1 MKYPE
6 QTENYDVDVF
16 NGNFRELDLKGE
28 QLGRD
33 LKAESER
40 AKAAE
45 ATNAGAISAEVS
57 RAKSAEKANSDA
69 ISAETDRAMAQ
80 EGIIDS
86 KFTAEAAAIR
96 ALIDMAYASANG
108 YTDEKIAALVDGAPG
123 ALDTLKEIAD
133 ALEQNEDV
141 VDALNDAIGTKANK
155 NEFESHAADTDIHV
169 TAAEKSAWNNPQFTN
184 APTRGNLNSGD
195 STPTLWGKVKKWFS
209 DLKAVAFSGSYND
222 LSNKPI
228 LGNALIRITQGGV
241 EKGSFTT
248 NQAGDDVVIALEEGG
263 AGVDPEDITPESI
276 GAVARAGDT
285 MSGCLTVNLPQP
297 SGDVIARK
305 GLQVK
310 KEDNFRSVCITASDI
325 EAINDSGA
333 VGNLILNPD
342 GNSNHGSVTVVSPLR
357 VEGGMFVN
365 NGIPQGYGDSS
376 YFMCFNA
383 YTSDAAGGKV
393 SYRNRKD
400 VGFADQWH
408 WQTTANNL
416 NKFCK
421 IYLKHGNYG
430 FHPSSMFSFNLEIYQ
445 SYVYWKISISGYR
458 LIDTDGVRWYS
469 PRATLIDTTDT
480 TDGSFR
486 IIFGKDADDKLWIAF
501 PSMIY
506 TGVSICNINTGY
518 IDSAPLFDTNSAFD
532 IAIESSLTGTIQFD
546 QCIWGPIKR
555 KEFNDLKNSVSN
567 GKAQV
572 ASAITSKG
580 IYVATDAPFATFATA
595 IKSLPYCELFYDV
608 SIGIWWMNNSTSYDM
623 GEIYIGNS
631 ISSSKYADIY
641 FGICASSSANADF
654 SPWNSRNDWEA
665 KKITYTLSTYRVSD
679 GTLVDSATDKVM
691 YSSMVNP
698 YGIDALKSFA
708 GCVLNNRDNV
718 LLNGSDLRIKV
729 HLTCT
734 KTSFEIVSLF
744 AFAFA
749 VYHD

>member
-169 TAAEKSAWNNPQFTN
+169 TAAEKSAWNNPQFTK

-263 AGVDPEDITPESI
+263 SGVDPEDITPESI
-276 GAVARAGDT
+276 GAVAKSGDT
-285 MSGCLTVNLPQP
+285 MSGSLTVAIPQP
-297 SGDVIARK
+297 SGNAIARK

-310 KEDNFRSVCITASDI
+310 KEGTHRGLCITASEI
-325 EAINDSGA
+325 EAFDDDGFL
-333 VGNLILNPD
+333 GNLVLNPD
-342 GNSNHGSVTVVSPLR
+342 GDASHGLVAVGSPLKI
-357 VEGGMFVN
+357 ENGMIVD
-365 NGIPQGYGDSS
+365 NGLPSGTSEDP
-376 YFMCFNA
+376 YFMCFNP
-383 YTSDAAGGKV
+383 YAGDNSGGNVK
-393 SYRNRKD
+393 YRHRLNT
-400 VGFADQWH
+400 GFANQWH

-458 LIDTDGVRWYS
+458 LIDTDGVRWYQ
-469 PRATLIDTTDT
+469 PCATLIDTSNPASDP
-480 TDGSFR
+480 FR
-486 IIFGKDADDKLWIAF
+486 ILFGKDPDEELWIAF
-501 PSMIY
+501 PAMLY
-506 TGVSICNINTGY
+506 TGASICDINLAYIENINFDPTAAFEIITESNLSGIIMSDQY
-518 IDSAPLFDTNSAFD
+518 IYSPV
-532 IAIESSLTGTIQFD
+532 
-546 QCIWGPIKR
+546 KR
-555 KEFNDLKNSVSN
+555 NEFNELKNSVSN

>member
-169 TAAEKSAWNNPQFTN
+169 TAAEKSAWNNPQFTK
-184 APTRGNLNSGD
+184 APTRDNLNSGD
-195 STPTLWGKVKKWFS
+195 STPTLWGKAKKWFS

-222 LSNKPI
+222 LSDKPI

-263 AGVDPEDITPESI
+263 SGVDPEDITPESI
-276 GAVARAGDT
+276 GAVAKSGDT
-285 MSGCLTVNLPQP
+285 MSGNLTVNIPQP
-297 SGDVIARK
+297 SGDLTGRRGLSVREK
-305 GLQVK
+305 GTYQ
-310 KEDNFRSVCITASDI
+310 NISITASEI
-325 EAINDSGA
+325 EAITEGG
-333 VGNLILNPD
+333 VGTLRLNPE
-342 GNSNHGSVTVVSPLR
+342 GSKSRGL
-357 VEGGMFVN
+357 VEVGSALKIDGGMTVN
-365 NGIPQGYGDSS
+365 NALAAGSADDA
-376 YFMCFNA
+376 YFMCFNS
-383 YTSDAAGGKV
+383 YTADASGGIVK
-393 SYRNRKD
+393 YRGRAD
-400 VGFADQWH
+400 MGFADQWH
-408 WQTTANNL
+408 WQTGANNL
-416 NKFCK
+416 FKFYK
-421 IYLKHGNYG
+421 IRILSNEHGIAVN
-430 FHPSSMFSFNLEIYQ
+430 SMFSFNLEVYQ
-445 SYVYWKISISGYR
+445 SYQYWKVSISGYR
-458 LIDTDGVRWYS
+458 YTSSDDLWYEPKAALIEATNRGEDG
-469 PRATLIDTTDT
+469 
-480 TDGSFR
+480 FR
-486 IIFGKDADDKLWIAF
+486 IVFGKDPDGVIWIAF
-501 PSMIY
+501 PAMMY
-506 TGVSICNINTGY
+506 TGISICNLNLAY
-518 IDSAPLFDTNSAFD
+518 IDCYDFDPTAAFELVT
-532 IAIESSLTGTIQFD
+532 ESSISGKIVSDQYVYRPVKKNEFD
-546 QCIWGPIKR
+546 
-555 KEFNDLKNSVSN
+555 ELKNSVSD

-665 KKITYTLSTYRVSD
+665 KKITYSLSTYRVSD
-679 GTLVDSATDKVM
+679 GTLVDNATGDVM
-691 YSSMVNP
+691 HSSVVNP

-708 GCVLNNRDNV
+708 GCVLNHRDNV